1 MSELAVLDEPLSPT
15 ALESLGDEIATFAAR
30 IDVAEHA
37 LLTRLR
43 LFDAHEGWGRAGAIS
58 CAQWLSWRT
67 GLGPKAAREKVRVAR
82 ALGGLPRVDALFGR
96 GELSYSKVRAITRVA
111 TEQTEQHFIDIAVH
125 ATASQIERL
134 ARAYRRVHSQ
144 QGVAGG
150 TGEPP
155 LDQRRY
161 MRRVE
166 TWSGMVRLEIQLPP
180 EEAAIVWSAVSSAL
194 EGEPVGDDGAS
205 AGALVGA
212 LAAVHQEASAEAS
225 VGAVAPAEASAPAN
239 DQASAEAPA
248 PANSQASAEASAP
261 ASDQA
266 SAEAPASKN
275 ATQAEADP
283 WQPAPTEL
291 ALRLWGPPPP
301 PQPITTTSP
310 SPSTP
315 PSPPPANDD
324 PTLEERRADA
334 MVDLARAYL
343 KHRPR
348 TLGSPY
354 ELVVITSPALLEQV
368 PSQGAGQGA
377 GQLGGFLPDGTPIP
391 LHVAR
396 MLASDGGRVDVVM
409 GERGELLDVG
419 RRTRAIPS
427 AISRALWLRDG
438 GCRVPGCERRR
449 HLHAHHIQGWAE
461 GGPTR
466 LSNLV
471 LTCSSHHRM
480 IHEGRLRAEICEEAI
495 VFVDQD
501 GRELATV
508 PPKPSGWELEQLELY
523 LREIDLHLDEYTA
536 LGQWDGTQ
544 VELGELLDWVLLAE
558 QEQEGSGARAA

>member
-1 MSELAVLDEPLSPT
+1 MSALAVLDEPLSPA

-37 LLTRLR
+37 QLTRLR
-43 LFDAHEGWGRAGAIS
+43 LFDAHEGWARSGAIS
-58 CAQWLSWRT
+58 CAQWLSWRA

-82 ALGGLPRVDALFGR
+82 ALGGLPKVDALFGR

-111 TEQTEQHFIDIAVH
+111 TAESEQHFIDIAVH

-144 QGVAGG
+144 QGKAGGLGG

-155 LDQRRY
+155 LDQRRF

-180 EEAAIVWSAVSSAL
+180 EEAAIVWSAVTSAL
-194 EGEPVGDDGAS
+194 EEESVGDEG
-205 AGALVGA
+205 
-212 LAAVHQEASAEAS
+212 ASAEAPP
-225 VGAVAPAEASAPAN
+225 PASN
-239 DQASAEAPA
+239 QASAEAP
-248 PANSQASAEASAP
+248 PP
-261 ASDQA
+261 ASEDA
-266 SAEAPASKN
+266 SPQTE
-275 ATQAEADP
+275 P

-291 ALRLWGPPPP
+291 ALRLWGTPPPP
-301 PQPITTTSP
+301 PSPITTTS
-310 SPSTP
+310 SPP
-315 PSPPPANDD
+315 PPPPANDD

-334 MVDLARAYL
+334 IVDLARAYL

-354 ELVVITSPALLEQV
+354 ELVVITSPALLEQRAG
-368 PSQGAGQGA
+368 QGAGQGS

-396 MLASDGGRVDVVM
+396 MLASDEARVDVVM
-409 GERGELLDVG
+409 GEGGELLDIG

-427 AISRALWLRDG
+427 AISRALWLRAG
-438 GCRVPGCERRR
+438 GCRVPGCDRRH
-449 HLHAHHIQGWAE
+449 HLHAHHIRGWAE

-480 IHEGRLRAEICEEAI
+480 IHEGRLRAEIREGSI

-501 GRELATV
+501 GRELASV
-508 PPKPSGWELEQLELY
+508 PPKPRGWELEELELY
-523 LREIDLHLDEYTA
+523 LRELDLHLDENTA
-536 LGQWDGTQ
+536 LGKWDGTQ
-544 VELGELLDWVLLAE
+544 VDLGELLDWVLLAE
-558 QEQEGSGARAA
+558 QGGAQAA